1 MGMLVTLYL
10 ISANVYNAVDAPPGR
25 GFSYIELWMVGMQ
38 FPILFALVE
47 YSIILG
53 VMKYSKYKNE
63 MKSTFV
69 IAVKPHET
77 DQRQQIRYPNH
88 LFYKIDL
95 FSFIF
100 SLFSFITFCLVYWT
114 LLKDLELMG
123 DLTELK
129 L

>member
-53 VMKYSKYKNE
+53 IKKYFKYKNE
-63 MKSTFV
+63 NKCTSV
-69 IAVKPHET
+69 INVKPNVSN
-77 DQRQQIRYPNH
+77 QRHHSRDSNH

-95 FSFIF
+95 FSFIL
-100 SLFSFITFCLVYWT
+100 SIFSFVTFCLVYWT
-114 LLKDLELMG
+114 LLKNLIEDI
-123 DLTELK
+123 
-129 L
+129 

>member
-53 VMKYSKYKNE
+53 IKKYFKYRNE
-63 MKSTFV
+63 SKSTSV
-69 IAVKPHET
+69 ISVKPNVTH
-77 DQRQQIRYPNH
+77 QRLDMRDSNH

-95 FSFIF
+95 FSFIL
-100 SLFSFITFCLVYWT
+100 SMFSFITFCLVYWT
-114 LLKDLELMG
+114 LLKNLM
-123 DLTELK
+123 ENI
-129 L
+129 

>member
-10 ISANVYNAVDAPPGR
+10 ISANVYNVVDAPPGR

-53 VMKYSKYKNE
+53 IKKYFKYKNE
-63 MKSTFV
+63 SKCTSV
-69 IAVKPHET
+69 ITVKPNVT
-77 DQRQQIRYPNH
+77 NQRQDRRDSSH

-95 FSFIF
+95 FSFIL
-100 SLFSFITFCLVYWT
+100 SMFSFITFCLVYWT
-114 LLKDLELMG
+114 LLKNLME
-123 DLTELK
+123 DI
-129 L
+129 